1 MIFTIEKT
9 SNIYGQ
15 DPKQLYKKFPL
26 LKKFAVFGEDD
37 NRIRIDTLR
46 DLCKIIDYCREKIGN
61 NFRGILVQRCGM
73 KDFKI
78 ELYDAYRE

>member
-9 SNIYGQ
+9 STIFQ
-15 DPKQLYKKFPL
+15 TPKQLYRQLPL

-46 DLCKIIDYCREKIGN
+46 DLCEILDYCREKIGN
-61 NFRGILVQRCGM
+61 NFRGLLVQRCGITN
-73 KDFKI
+73 FQI
-78 ELYDAYRE
+78 EIYDTYRE